1 MTSVTNTLWLSDN
14 KFEVSFFDIQIQRG
28 FINILWECKSD
39 LFFNFMWANL
49 MSPVIDLYKTGITKI
64 NKVDFKFIKIV
75 LNEQES
81 IDFLSTLIK

>member
-1 MTSVTNTLWLSDN
+1 
-14 KFEVSFFDIQIQRG
+14 
-28 FINILWECKSD
+28 
-39 LFFNFMWANL
+39 

-81 IDFLSTLIK
+81 IDFLSTQDINK